1 MKAAVRM
8 RQIFSKL
15 LLYVLTLQC
24 ALAVPAKSVRVKAAA
39 VLWHGRCGLSKTVR
53 AIRRVGQRGPVLAAW
68 QELPEFPPAHRLLTQ
83 VAG

>member
-8 RQIFSKL
+8 RHILSKL

-53 AIRRVGQRGPVLAAW
+53 AIRRVGQRGP
-68 QELPEFPPAHRLLTQ
+68 RLGW
-83 VAG
+83 A